1 MIRLIRLDG
10 MEILLN
16 ADLIKFVEQTPD
28 TVITL
33 INGEKIIVKN
43 TLKDVQEKVRAYR
56 VGKNMEKVDA
66 EKKTKKK

>member
-1 MIRLIRLDG
+1 

-43 TLKDVQEKVRAYR
+43 NLKDVQEKIRAYR
-56 VGKNMEKVDA
+56 IGRNA
-66 EKKTKKK
+66 EKNIDSDSKKNLKKKKN